1 MQNFVAFPAYLSR
14 KEWDELSRYSADWRA
29 VCNIFVRVLLERLL
43 CINPSEPTKKKVT
56 AFALY
61 MTLHHVQQEMGSFAF
76 EEFKTTLK
84 EYVVNQFKGKRKG
97 KKDAGWNVATKDF
110 IKQLPENPEDLREG
124 DYDHLYD
131 KFKIEGCFVTCPVP
145 QTDIQVVDDSL
156 KCRGNGSANPGQDM
170 FTKLLGMQRQ
180 VMHCLADKS
189 SEDSQD
195 CPIQLL
201 GKRWG
206 TMLPIANKPIKRKS
220 SVHGFFLED
229 EQTDDSQTS
238 QSDQP
243 ITADAVRTIASV
255 MKTPRRE
262 YLVDAFIEAAHN
274 SEPEWSPTIARPS
287 HAHSARPSPAPSA
300 ASGSPAVPIQEA
312 ADLVDE
318 WAATHEVDPSRCRAE
333 GNELIMAL
341 MQKSQKQKNQQKEKK
356 TFVRSQKMSDEDKA
370 RIAEENMMA
379 WGAGKSKGKDNNG
392 KGCKGKPPT
401 AKGKGK
407 KGAPG
412 PKGKGEGKK
421 VVSAAAATPTP
432 DIENDAAQRHI
443 AQVSVQEMVAAKN
456 SKGRPA
462 AETLLDSQPTDTA
475 LPPGPKGKS
484 RGVKGVLAAAETL
497 GESKLTDAA
506 PPPGTKGKGKGE
518 KGMSFVAEPPAADN
532 ENAAAQRQIAQVA
545 VQKMLAA
552 QNCEGRPSA
561 QTFAASKPTDTAP
574 PPSIKRKGKGKK
586 GVRSAAKTQTQ
597 EKSTDINGKS
607 KNGKVKNGQHP
618 NPFKPFQLFA
628 KEMRPKIKVKDP
640 VISNSDMMKLIG
652 KLWHGQSLP
661 SDATWPAASAA
672 AWPAAAAAKSAKPP
686 KRLVSATAGASAAAA
701 VQSAAKKSKPQ
712 KPLTSHEMSRN
723 QWLARSAL
731 DGSKTFKYG
740 CQYEYPTAQEAEQAA
755 KRWLGMH

>member
-1 MQNFVAFPAYLSR
+1 
-14 KEWDELSRYSADWRA
+14 
-29 VCNIFVRVLLERLL
+29 
-43 CINPSEPTKKKVT
+43 
-56 AFALY
+56 
-61 MTLHHVQQEMGSFAF
+61 
-76 EEFKTTLK
+76 
-84 EYVVNQFKGKRKG
+84 
-97 KKDAGWNVATKDF
+97 
-110 IKQLPENPEDLREG
+110 
-124 DYDHLYD
+124 
-131 KFKIEGCFVTCPVP
+131 
-145 QTDIQVVDDSL
+145 
-156 KCRGNGSANPGQDM
+156 
-170 FTKLLGMQRQ
+170 
-180 VMHCLADKS
+180 
-189 SEDSQD
+189 
-195 CPIQLL
+195 
-201 GKRWG
+201 
-206 TMLPIANKPIKRKS
+206 
-220 SVHGFFLED
+220 
-229 EQTDDSQTS
+229 
-238 QSDQP
+238 
-243 ITADAVRTIASV
+243 
-255 MKTPRRE
+255 
-262 YLVDAFIEAAHN
+262 
-274 SEPEWSPTIARPS
+274 
-287 HAHSARPSPAPSA
+287 
-300 ASGSPAVPIQEA
+300 
-312 ADLVDE
+312 
-318 WAATHEVDPSRCRAE
+318 
-333 GNELIMAL
+333 
-341 MQKSQKQKNQQKEKK
+341 
-356 TFVRSQKMSDEDKA
+356 MSDEDKA

-421 VVSAAAATPTP
+421 VVSAALATPTP
-432 DIENDAAQRHI
+432 DIENDAAQRHL
-443 AQVSVQEMVAAKN
+443 AQVAVQEMVAAKN

-462 AETLLDSQPTDTA
+462 AETLLDSQQTDTA

-518 KGMSFVAEPPAADN
+518 KGMPFVAEPPAADN

-618 NPFKPFQLFA
+618 NPFKQFQLFA

-640 VISNSDMMKLIG
+640 DISNSDMMKRIG
-652 KLWHGQSLP
+652 KLWHDRTLP
-661 SDATWPAASAA
+661 KTAAAAAAKSDATWPAASAA

-731 DGSKTFKYG
+731 DGSKTFQVWLSVRISDRTRGRTG
-740 CQYEYPTAQEAEQAA
+740 CKKMAWHALMRRSLRRRQQLWKCGQRRMSA
-755 KRWLGMH
+755 